1 MDTNVKRMP
10 MRILVLIAT
19 PKLTK
24 KALKM
29 YQDGV
34 IPIQYEWNARG
45 TASSEIMDI
54 LGLGNLEKRILMCVL
69 PKKFADELLIKL
81 KTELKLD
88 TANSGIAFT
97 LPMSGVNNLII
108 KLVENLNV
116 DEIEEQKRKE
126 DLLVMYMKYSLVA
139 VIVNQGYS
147 ENVMDVAKVCGASGG
162 TIVHGRRIG
171 NKEVIGFWG
180 MNIQE
185 EKEMVFIVVDE
196 ENKMEIMKN
205 ISEKCGMQT
214 EAQGMVLSLPIES
227 VVGGPAQ

>member
-1 MDTNVKRMP
+1 MDTNVKHMS
-10 MRILVLIAT
+10 MRVLVLIAT
-19 PKLTK
+19 PKVTK

-29 YQDGV
+29 YQDGA

-54 LGLGNLEKRILMCVL
+54 LGLGSSEKRILMCVL

-97 LPMSGVNNLII
+97 LPMSGVNNLIL
-108 KLVENLNV
+108 KLVEKLNV
-116 DEIEEQKRKE
+116 DELQEQKRKE
-126 DLLVMYMKYSLVA
+126 DLLVINMKYSLIT

-147 ENVMDVAKVCGASGG
+147 ENVMNAAKECGASGG
-162 TIVHGRRIG
+162 TIVHSRRIG
-171 NKEVIGFWG
+171 NKEVTGFWG

-185 EKEMVFIVVDE
+185 EKEMIFIVADE
-196 ENKMEIMKN
+196 ENKMEIMKK
-205 ISEKCGMQT
+205 ISEKCGIQT
-214 EAQGMVLSLPIES
+214 EAQGMVLSLPIEN